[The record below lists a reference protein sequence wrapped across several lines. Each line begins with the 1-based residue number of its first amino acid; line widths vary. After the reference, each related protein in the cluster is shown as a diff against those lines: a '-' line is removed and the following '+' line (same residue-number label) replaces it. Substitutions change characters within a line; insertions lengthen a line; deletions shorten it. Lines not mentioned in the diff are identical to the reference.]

1 MKRSL
6 PLTVEVGGKD
16 YKINADYRDVLDI
29 ISRIEDK
36 TTDEFIKGYV
46 CLALFY
52 PDFDEMPESDYQEAV
67 DQMFWFISCGEEQDD
82 TRGPKLIDW
91 EQDYMLIVSDINKV
105 AGHDVRS
112 DSFCHWWTLISYFM
126 GIGEGQLSFI
136 VSIREKLRKGKKLEK
151 WEREYYK
158 KNRSKVDFKRKY
170 TPEEEEFIKHITG
183 R

>member
-1 MKRSL
+1 MKWSL
-6 PLTVEVGGKD
+6 PLTVSVGGKD
-16 YKINADYRDVLDI
+16 YKVNADYRDTLDI

-52 PDFDEMPESDYQEAV
+52 PDFDEMPESDYQEAI
-67 DQMFWFISCGEEQDD
+67 DQMFWFISCGDEQDD
-82 TRGPKLIDW
+82 TKSPKLIDW

-112 DSFCHWWTLISYFM
+112 DSFCHWWTFISYFM
-126 GIGEGQLSFI
+126 GIGEGQLSAV
-136 VSIREKLRKGKKLEK
+136 VSIRDKLRKHKKLEK
-151 WEREYYK
+151 WEKEFYNQ
-158 KNRSKVDFKRKY
+158 NRSKVDLKRHY
-170 TPEEEEFIKHITG
+170 TEEEDELLKKLLG

>member
-1 MKRSL
+1 MKWSL
-6 PLTVEVGGKD
+6 PLTVEVGGKE
-16 YKINADYRDVLDI
+16 YKINADYRDILDI

-36 TTDEFIKGYV
+36 TQDDFIKGYV

-52 PDFDEMPESDYQEAV
+52 PDLGEIPESNYQEAI
-67 DQMFWFISCGEEQDD
+67 DKMFWFISCGEEQDD
-82 TRGPKLIDW
+82 TNGPKLIDW
-91 EQDYMLIVSDINKV
+91 KQDYMLIVSDINKV
-105 AGHDVRS
+105 AGHDVRA
-112 DSFCHWWTLISYFM
+112 DSFCHWWTFISYFM
-126 GIGEGQLSFI
+126 GIGEGQLSSV

-170 TPEEEEFIKHITG
+170 TPEEDEFIKKITG

>member
-1 MKRSL
+1 MTRSL
-6 PLTVEVGGKD
+6 PLSVEIGEKE
-16 YKINADYRDVLDI
+16 YKVNADYRDILDI
-29 ISRIEDK
+29 ISRIEGK

-52 PDFDEMPESDYQEAV
+52 PDFDEIPESDYQEAI
-67 DQMFWFISCGEEQDD
+67 DKMFWFISCGEEQED
-82 TRGPKLIDW
+82 TKGPKLIDW
-91 EQDYMLIVSDINKV
+91 DQDYMLIVSDINKTI
-105 AGHDVRS
+105 GHDIRA
-112 DSFCHWWTLISYFM
+112 DSFCHWWTFISYFM
-126 GIGEGQLSFI
+126 GIGEGQLSSI